1 MVKGVQKKIIEVNH
15 PDSLYFERAVFYLK
29 PGVTQLPQQLSRAV
43 QMPCSG
49 RLRRTRRKNGSG
61 CVLSCWCCSAAWGRR
76 RCACCCCDSSRRK
89 EKSENPVKILVFS
102 LWVCYNK

>member
-29 PGVTQLPQQLSRAV
+29 PGVTQLPQQLSRADADALL
-43 QMPCSG
+43 G

-61 CVLSCWCCSAAWGRR
+61 CVPSCWCCLAAWGRR
-76 RCACCCCDSSRRK
+76 RCACCCCDGSRRK

>member
-29 PGVTQLPQQLSRAV
+29 PGVTQRPSSF
-43 QMPCSG
+43 PCGCRCPAPG
-49 RLRRTRRKNGSG
+49 RLRLDKAEKRFWR
-61 CVLSCWCCSAAWGRR
+61 VPSCWCCLAAWGRR